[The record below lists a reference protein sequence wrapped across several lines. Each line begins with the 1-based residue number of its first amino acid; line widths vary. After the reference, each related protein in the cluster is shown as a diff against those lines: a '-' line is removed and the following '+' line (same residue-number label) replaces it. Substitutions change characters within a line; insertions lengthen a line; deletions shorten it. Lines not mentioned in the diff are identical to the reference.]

1 MKTLHLV
8 ITVVVLT
15 MLIVP
20 FMSGISTN
28 AAEEEEILVLIE
40 TAETPED
47 HIKIAEYYEE
57 QASQMEKMASLHESM
72 GKSYAKR
79 SKPMS
84 GMAKHC
90 SKLSKKN
97 MVSAEIY
104 KSMATH
110 HREMA
115 QGTDDHDSH
124 QHE

>member
-8 ITVVVLT
+8 ITAVVLT

-20 FMSGISTN
+20 FMSGIPTN
-28 AAEEEEILVLIE
+28 ATEEEDIMVLIE
-40 TAETPED
+40 SAETPEG
-47 HIKIAEYYEE
+47 HIEIAEYYEV
-57 QASQMEKMASLHESM
+57 QAAKMEKMANKHESM

-84 GMAKHC
+84 GMPKHC

-97 MVSAEIY
+97 MESAETY
-104 KSMATH
+104 KAMAKQ

-115 QGTDDHDSH
+115 QGMD
-124 QHE
+124 